1 MIFFSAALAH
11 LLAVMSPGPDTAI
24 IFHQSFAK
32 GRAQGILTALGIGFG
47 IFIHCFFAISGITL
61 LIYSS
66 EEAKFL
72 VKCLGALYLLY
83 LGISFLI
90 SKKSSKSDEDE
101 SKVFFKNPFII
112 GLVTNLLNIKAFL
125 FTVSL
130 FSFIN
135 LDPSS
140 LMSIIYLLYFPLIT
154 AAWFSFV
161 TYALTHDSLG
171 DIFNKHSDNIQL
183 TSSVFIA
190 GLGLLILLQTLYGLL
205 CSPAIC
211 KLN

>member
-32 GRAQGILTALGIGFG
+32 GRSQGILTAVGIGFG
-47 IFIHCFFAISGITL
+47 IFIHCLFAISGITL

-66 EEAKFL
+66 EEAKFFI
-72 VKCLGALYLLY
+72 KCLGALYLLY
-83 LGISFLI
+83 LGISFFI
-90 SKKSSKSDEDE
+90 SKKSSKSDET
-101 SKVFFKNPFII
+101 KVIFKNPFVI

-161 TYALTHDSLG
+161 TYALTHRSMG
-171 DIFNKHSDNIQL
+171 DIFNKHSDNIQFA
-183 TSSVFIA
+183 SSAFIA

-205 CSPAIC
+205 
-211 KLN
+211 

>member
-1 MIFFSAALAH
+1 MMFFSAALAH

-47 IFIHCFFAISGITL
+47 IFVHCFFAISGISL

-66 EEAKFL
+66 DEAKFFI
-72 VKCLGALYLLY
+72 KCMGAIYLLY
-83 LGISFLI
+83 LGISFFI
-90 SKKSSKSDEDE
+90 SKKSSKTDE
-101 SKVFFKNPFII
+101 SKVLFKNPFII
-112 GLVTNLLNIKAFL
+112 GFVTNLLNVKAFL

-135 LDPSS
+135 LNSNT
-140 LMSIIYLLYFPLIT
+140 LMSLIYLLYFPIIT

-161 TYALTHDSLG
+161 SYALTHQSMG
-171 DIFNKHSDNIQL
+171 DIFNKHSDSIQF
-183 TSSVFIA
+183 TSSAFIA
-190 GLGLLILLQTLYGLL
+190 GLGLLILIQTLYELR
-205 CSPAIC
+205 
-211 KLN
+211 

>member
-24 IFHQSFAK
+24 IFHQSFVK
-32 GRAQGILTALGIGFG
+32 GRVQGILTALGIGFG
-47 IFIHCFFAISGITL
+47 IFIHCFFAISGISL

-66 EEAKFL
+66 AEAKFFI
-72 VKCLGALYLLY
+72 KCLGALYLLY
-83 LGISFLI
+83 LGISFFI
-90 SKKSSKSDEDE
+90 TKKSSKSKDT
-101 SKVFFKNPFII
+101 KVLFKNPFVI

-140 LMSIIYLLYFPLIT
+140 LMSIIYLLYFPIIT

-161 TYALTHDSLG
+161 TYALTHNSMG
-171 DIFNKHSDNIQL
+171 DIFNKHSNNIQFA
-183 TSSVFIA
+183 SSVFIA

-205 CSPAIC
+205 
-211 KLN
+211 

>member
-32 GRAQGILTALGIGFG
+32 GRAQGILTAAGIGFG
-47 IFIHCFFAISGITL
+47 IFIHCLFAISGITL

-66 EEAKFL
+66 EEAKFF

-83 LGISFLI
+83 LGISFFI
-90 SKKSSKSDEDE
+90 SKKSSKSDEK
-101 SKVFFKNPFII
+101 KVIFKNSFVI

-161 TYALTHDSLG
+161 TYALTHNSMG
-171 DIFNKHSDNIQL
+171 DIFNKHSDNIQFA
-183 TSSVFIA
+183 SSAFIA

-205 CSPAIC
+205 
-211 KLN
+211 

>member
-24 IFHQSFAK
+24 IFHQSFVK
-32 GRAQGILTALGIGFG
+32 GRAQGILTALGIGSG
-47 IFIHCFFAISGITL
+47 IFIHCFFAISGISL

-66 EEAKFL
+66 AEAKFFI
-72 VKCLGALYLLY
+72 KCLGALYLLY
-83 LGISFLI
+83 LGISFFI
-90 SKKSSKSDEDE
+90 TKKSSKSKDT
-101 SKVFFKNPFII
+101 KVLFKNPFVI

-161 TYALTHDSLG
+161 TYALTHRSMG
-171 DIFNKHSDNIQL
+171 DIFNKHSDNIQFA
-183 TSSVFIA
+183 SSAFIA

-205 CSPAIC
+205 
-211 KLN
+211 

>member
-32 GRAQGILTALGIGFG
+32 GRAQGILTAVGIGFG
-47 IFIHCFFAISGITL
+47 IFIHCLFAISGITL

-66 EEAKFL
+66 EEAKFF

-83 LGISFLI
+83 LGISFFI
-90 SKKSSKSDEDE
+90 SKKSSKSDET
-101 SKVFFKNPFII
+101 KVIFNNPFVI

-161 TYALTHDSLG
+161 TYALTHRSMG
-171 DIFNKHSDNIQL
+171 DIFNKHSDNIQFA
-183 TSSVFIA
+183 SSAFIA

-205 CSPAIC
+205 
-211 KLN
+211 

>member
-32 GRAQGILTALGIGFG
+32 GRTQGILTAVGIGFG
-47 IFIHCFFAISGITL
+47 IFIHCLFAISGITL

-66 EEAKFL
+66 EEAKFF
-72 VKCLGALYLLY
+72 VQCLGALYLLY
-83 LGISFLI
+83 LGISFFI

-171 DIFNKHSDNIQL
+171 DIFNKFNVQL
-183 TSSVFIA
+183 EIEPEIISS
-190 GLGLLILLQTLYGLL
+190 
-205 CSPAIC
+205 
-211 KLN
+211 